1 MQSGSISRRVLNSVS
16 QYLKIWAPRGCAL
29 PCDEAPRCYYRP
41 DARHLARRHGF
52 EIVRQSGS
60 HAVVRHAG
68 GRWTTVP
75 MHKGR
80 DLAKGTLHQI
90 PHDTRLTVEDP

>member
-1 MQSGSISRRVLNSVS
+1 VT
-16 QYLKIWAPRGCAL
+16 KL
-29 PCDEAPRCYYRP
+29 PAVTADRM
-41 DARHLARRHGF
+41 LAILRRHGF

-60 HAVVRHAG
+60 HAVVRHAD

-90 PHDTRLTVEDP
+90 LHDTRLTPEDL

>member
-1 MQSGSISRRVLNSVS
+1 MSRLPAVTADRVLAT
-16 QYLKIWAPRGCAL
+16 LC
-29 PCDEAPRCYYRP
+29 
-41 DARHLARRHGF
+41 RHGF

-60 HAVVRHAG
+60 HAVVRHPD

-80 DLAKGTLHQI
+80 DLAKGTLRQI
-90 PHDTRLTVEDP
+90 LHDTQLAIEDL